1 MAGGPWLEVVEE
13 EAELR
18 ESQVWRAAAEE
29 ELRMG
34 PWREEGEEEAGLLSH
49 PWTAEAE
56 GAEQSSGGGP
66 AAEEE
71 GLLHGKEVVE
81 VLQGEQSTSTLS
93 SSLPLQSPSTSSSPP
108 PTESTWW

>member
-1 MAGGPWLEVVEE
+1 MEE

-18 ESQVWRAAAEE
+18 ESQVWRAAVEE
-29 ELRMG
+29 ELRTG
-34 PWREEGEEEAGLLSH
+34 PLREEGEEEEGLLSH
-49 PWTAEAE
+49 LWTAEGE

-81 VLQGEQSTSTLS
+81 VPAS
-93 SSLPLQSPSTSSSPP
+93 SARSSQPP
-108 PTESTWW
+108 PLPSSQ